1 MKITALVENT
11 SRTGLPVEHGLSL
24 LIRMD
29 DGRQILFDMGQR
41 RLFAENAERL
51 GLDLA
56 QVDIAVVS
64 HGHYDHGG
72 GLHTFL
78 RLNAK
83 ARVYVNSHAFEP
95 HYSFRDGRL
104 RYIGLDADLKGEDR
118 LVLCGEK
125 PWISSDLI
133 LFAGAD
139 GCCLKPVGNRRL
151 YGPARDTNDDFCH
164 EQSLVVKEGEKTV
177 LFAGCAHGGIV
188 NIMERGHRVA
198 GARFT
203 HVVAGM
209 HLMESGLTEEAER
222 RWISRLAARLKEE
235 EGCRYLTMHCT
246 GTVQY
251 EALREEMGG
260 AIGYLSCGETME
272 I

>member
-1 MKITALVENT
+1 M
-11 SRTGLPVEHGLSL
+11 
-24 LIRMD
+24 
-29 DGRQILFDMGQR
+29 
-41 RLFAENAERL
+41 
-51 GLDLA
+51 
-56 QVDIAVVS
+56 
-64 HGHYDHGG
+64 
-72 GLHTFL
+72 
-78 RLNAK
+78 
-83 ARVYVNSHAFEP
+83 
-95 HYSFRDGRL
+95 
-104 RYIGLDADLKGEDR
+104 
-118 LVLCGEK
+118 LCGEK
-125 PWISSDLI
+125 TWISSDLI

-246 GTVQY
+246 GMAQY
-251 EALREEMGG
+251 EALREEIGG
-260 AIGYLSCGETME
+260 TIGYLSCGETVE